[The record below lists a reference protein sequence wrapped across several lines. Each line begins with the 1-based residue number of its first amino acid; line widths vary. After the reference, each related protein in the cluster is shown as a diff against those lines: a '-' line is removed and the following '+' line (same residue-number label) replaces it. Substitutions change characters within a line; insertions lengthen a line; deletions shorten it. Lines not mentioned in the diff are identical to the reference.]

1 MKLNHKEFINYIAGS
16 IKHRLPLKPE
26 DGNGMVNL
34 QVTTNG
40 KKQTFELTIST
51 MRYYSDMRYMWE

>member
-1 MKLNHKEFINYIAGS
+1 VKLNHSEFINFIANS
-16 IKHRLPLKPE
+16 ARDRLPLKPE

-34 QVTTNG
+34 NVITDG